1 MDNINMNTIKTQIS
15 DRSKVTITREI
26 DGKIEKTTYK
36 GVTLSNVPSEYTK
49 WFTYKGLTF
58 ITG

>member
-1 MDNINMNTIKTQIS
+1 MNTIKTHPS
-15 DRSKVTITREI
+15 DRKKVTITRFV
-26 DGKIEKTTYK
+26 DGRPHKTIYK
-36 GVTLSNVPSEYTK
+36 GITLDQVPEEYTN